1 MNPNIQFSFVKQM
14 LQEFIRIGS
23 VIILDKFRAKYAIP
37 LMFITSLILLIVKL
51 GENLFSTIC
60 LSIAVIGFGTLSLLD
75 IKRK

>member
-37 LMFITSLILLIVKL
+37 LMFITSLILLMSKID
-51 GENLFSTIC
+51 ENLLSTIC
-60 LSIAVIGFGTLSLLD
+60 LSIAVVGYGV
-75 IKRK
+75 